1 MIQEMG
7 KRRHRLSLGGVIFS
21 AGAVV
26 ALVVVLLEVSSA
38 SKPKKATSTRQ
49 VPINSGFR
57 IVREYPHDAK
67 AFTQGLLYHGNNTLY
82 ESTGLHGES
91 SVREVDLQTGEVRRI
106 YRLQSRDFGEGLA
119 LWENKFLQVTW
130 QTNKG
135 YIYDEKTL
143 SLLGTFKHPM
153 TDGWGLT
160 HDNKHIIGSDG
171 SSTLYF
177 LDPHSFSEIRRIT
190 VKDNGEAVELLNEL
204 EYVKG
209 EIWANVWQM
218 NSIARI
224 SPKDGRVVGWIVLDA
239 LRKNLISAGNRNIDV
254 LNGIAWDEEQ
264 DRLFVTGKWWPKL
277 YEIVLSPELY

>member
-1 MIQEMG
+1 
-7 KRRHRLSLGGVIFS
+7 
-21 AGAVV
+21 
-26 ALVVVLLEVSSA
+26 
-38 SKPKKATSTRQ
+38 
-49 VPINSGFR
+49 

-91 SVREVDLQTGEVRRI
+91 SVREVDLQTGEVWILEKDWHFGKTSNLFLRFGDGFVNS
-106 YRLQSRDFGEGLA
+106 SR
-119 LWENKFLQVTW
+119 FLQVIW

-135 YIYDEKTL
+135 YLYDEKTL

-177 LDPHSFSEIRRIT
+177 LDPHNFAEIRRIT

-239 LRKNLISAGNRNIDV
+239 LR
-254 LNGIAWDEEQ
+254 
-264 DRLFVTGKWWPKL
+264 
-277 YEIVLSPELY
+277 